1 MKHVFVKKNLSAY
14 LDSELSKERRQEI
27 ASHLKSCESCR
38 KELREIQK
46 GKAITTYFEEP
57 DWQGTERL
65 WKIIQR
71 SKISTPEKRSSINS
85 ATRHLAPLEKL
96 IHPRPAFVI
105 AILVILLGV
114 NLFINLKRDRSQY
127 QQPRLDW
134 TPSYAFDYGLYL
146 DALIAGMPPMEF
158 ERRYE
163 SQRASYEQA
172 RSQATFRLASFTR
185 MPETFQL
192 REVRLL
198 KNACCRSVQ
207 FDCSNNSSDVI
218 IFQQPKGHPV
228 TFGNYP
234 LERFHLNG
242 QLCHR
247 VKAGRW
253 TALSWEGQDSQF
265 VAIGEINDAE
275 MAAIIFAVTP
285 S

>member
-65 WKIIQR
+65 WQIIQR
-71 SKISTPEKRSSINS
+71 SKISTPEKISTINS
-85 ATRHLAPLEKL
+85 ATRHSAPLERL
-96 IHPRPAFVI
+96 IHPRPAFAI

-114 NLFINLKRDRSQY
+114 NLFINLKGDRSQY
-127 QQPRLDW
+127 QQARLDW
-134 TPSYAFDYGLYL
+134 TPSYVFDYGLYL
-146 DALIAGMPPMEF
+146 DALIAGMPPLEF

-163 SQRASYEQA
+163 SQSTSYEDA
-172 RSQATFRLASFTR
+172 RSQATFRLVSFTR

-192 REVRLL
+192 QEVRLL

-207 FDCSNNSSDVI
+207 FDCLNNSSGVI

-228 TFGNYP
+228 TFGNY
-234 LERFHLNG
+234 LLDKIQLNG
-242 QLCHR
+242 RLFHR
-247 VKAGRW
+247 VRAGKW

-265 VAIGEINDAE
+265 VAIGEINDAS
-275 MAAIIFAVTP
+275 MTAIVFAVTT

>member
-14 LDSELSKERRQEI
+14 LDSELSRERRQEI

-38 KELREIQK
+38 KELREIQN

-127 QQPRLDW
+127 QQARQDW
-134 TPSYAFDYGLYL
+134 TQPSWTSHGAF
-146 DALIAGMPPMEF
+146 
-158 ERRYE
+158 
-163 SQRASYEQA
+163 
-172 RSQATFRLASFTR
+172 
-185 MPETFQL
+185 
-192 REVRLL
+192 V
-198 KNACCRSVQ
+198 
-207 FDCSNNSSDVI
+207 
-218 IFQQPKGHPV
+218 
-228 TFGNYP
+228 
-234 LERFHLNG
+234 
-242 QLCHR
+242 
-247 VKAGRW
+247 
-253 TALSWEGQDSQF
+253 
-265 VAIGEINDAE
+265 
-275 MAAIIFAVTP
+275 
-285 S
+285 

>member
-1 MKHVFVKKNLSAY
+1 MKHVFVKQNLSAY

-65 WKIIQR
+65 WQIIQR
-71 SKISTPEKRSSINS
+71 SKISAPEKISSINS
-85 ATRHLAPLEKL
+85 EMRHSALLERL
-96 IHPRPAFVI
+96 IHPRPAFAI
-105 AILVILLGV
+105 AILVILFGV
-114 NLFINLKRDRSQY
+114 NLFINLKDAKFQY
-127 QQPRLDW
+127 QQAQVDW
-134 TPSYAFDYGLYL
+134 TPSYVFDYGLYL
-146 DALIAGMPPMEF
+146 DALIAGIPPLEF

-163 SQRASYEQA
+163 SQSASYEEA
-172 RSQATFRLASFTR
+172 RSKATFRLASFTR

-192 REVRLL
+192 QEVRLL

-207 FDCSNNSSDVI
+207 FDCLNNSSGVI

-234 LERFHLNG
+234 LERFYLNG

-247 VKAGRW
+247 IKAGGW
-253 TALSWEGQDSQF
+253 TALSWEGSDSQF
-265 VAIGEINDAE
+265 VAIGEINEED
-275 MAAIIFAVTP
+275 MAAIVLVVTT